1 MQTSNPTIREV
12 YEKKRLAA
20 EKKRAAEERRVV
32 EESGPAEPS
41 GAREVVP
48 EVAAPAAPD
57 VVDQV
62 PADPPAEAATQA
74 IIALPARDKASGKR
88 PQIDTCEEKR
98 RKKKKKKLAKEDKPP
113 IFEDRAASANL
124 VGKCAGRLLPPP
136 DTLLESRK
144 YAETASHFLRVSI
157 FRAVS
162 ENSYFTSRF

>member
-1 MQTSNPTIREV
+1 MQTSKPTIREV

-20 EKKRAAEERRVV
+20 ERKRAAEERRVV
-32 EESGPAEPS
+32 EESGAAETS
-41 GAREVVP
+41 GSREVVP

-113 IFEDRAASANL
+113 IFEDKVASANL
-124 VGKCAGRLLPPP
+124 IGKFADRLRILYLSPENMP
-136 DTLLESRK
+136 TRHL
-144 YAETASHFLRVSI
+144 I
-157 FRAVS
+157 F
-162 ENSYFTSRF
+162 FG